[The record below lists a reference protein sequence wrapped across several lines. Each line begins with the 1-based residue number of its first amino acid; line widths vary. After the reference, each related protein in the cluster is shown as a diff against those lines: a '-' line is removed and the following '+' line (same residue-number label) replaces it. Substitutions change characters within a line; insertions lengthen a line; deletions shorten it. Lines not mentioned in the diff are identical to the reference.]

1 MRVKEQSAM
10 WQANSMGCFDNLKL
24 KLNNMAIDG
33 LINYLGT
40 NFRKEKLVYLAKIF
54 EKIAGSKG
62 GINHAKRM
70 QWLFQSEHAHLF
82 WWKRILT
89 ELHPNCRNKW
99 IKNFFFNR

>member
-1 MRVKEQSAM
+1 MRVEKQSTV
-10 WQANSMGCFDNLKL
+10 WQPNSMGLFDSTKL
-24 KLNNMAIDG
+24 KLNNMVIDS

-40 NFRKEKLVYLAKIF
+40 NFKKEKLVNLAKIF

-89 ELHPNCRNKW
+89 ELTNYL
-99 IKNFFFNR
+99 IEDY